1 MIPSNSN
8 NKAGCDPISSNC
20 VIWQGPDLTCV
31 EVCNGD
37 TVSDVVA
44 NLCTKLATLINESDA
59 GVDVTTLSMGSLNGT
74 SSTTLTELIQQIIDN
89 LAVERSKT
97 DNSGIT
103 CADAL
108 LCETTIPS
116 CLRKKTGD
124 KTVLG
129 TSAYLE
135 FLGLEVCALS
145 TGLSGLTT
153 GTVTANT
160 NSIIRLQAD
169 QYATPQ
175 IYTSS
180 IGTPSSLQSIDTVLQ
195 KFELEYSLLK
205 NALNTPT
212 ALYAGVSAQGTM
224 LPLDPAGWQGTYY
237 TAPTTVSHTI
247 ENLWSVIKDLRSTVT
262 TLEGLVVTPV
272 SNVYPLM
279 GGSSNTYAGG
289 LYGCSDTEDLSASST
304 LINIYNESGSVF
316 DTTVRAY
323 TDAAATTE
331 IAHNFWFVISGT
343 ETVARYSSIAPHWKD
358 IMHDADT
365 NAACT

>member
-20 VIWQGPDLTCV
+20 VIWQGPDLSCV

-44 NLCTKLATLINESDA
+44 NLCNRLIAMEAED
-59 GVDVTTLSMGSLNGT
+59 GT
-74 SSTTLTELIQQIIDN
+74 SLDLSTIDKSTLDGTTSTTLTELIQQIIDN
-89 LAVERSKT
+89 LATESAKA
-97 DNSGIT
+97 DNSGLT
-103 CADAL
+103 CTEAS
-108 LCETTIPS
+108 LCESNLPE
-116 CLRKKTGD
+116 CLQKNAGGSL
-124 KTVLG
+124 VLG

-135 FLGLEVCALS
+135 FLGTEVCNVVNDLS
-145 TGLSGLTT
+145 QLTK
-153 GTVTANT
+153 GAVTANT
-160 NSIIRLQAD
+160 NNITQLQSD
-169 QYATPQ
+169 QYETPK

-212 ALYAGVSAQGTM
+212 ALYGGVSAQGEM
-224 LPLDPAGWQGTYY
+224 LPLDPAGWQGTYNF
-237 TAPTTVSHTI
+237 APTTVSHTI

-262 TLEGLVVTPV
+262 TLEGLVVAPA

-279 GGSSNTYAGG
+279 GGSGNTYAGQ
-289 LYGCSDTEDLSASST
+289 LYSCSDAEDESQSAT
-304 LINIYNESGSVF
+304 VYNIYNETGIVF
-316 DTTVRAY
+316 DTSVRAF

-331 IAHNFWFVISGT
+331 IAHGLWYVISGT
-343 ETVARYSSIAPHWKD
+343 TTVARYSTIAPHWKD

>member
-31 EVCNGD
+31 DVCNGD

-44 NLCTKLATLINESDA
+44 NLCTKLATLMNKSSD
-59 GVDVTTLSMGSLNGT
+59 GVDVTTLSMSSLDGT
-74 SSTTLTELIQQIIDN
+74 ASTTLTELIQQIIDN
-89 LAVERSKT
+89 LATERSKA

-108 LCETTIPS
+108 LCETTVPS
-116 CLRKKTGD
+116 CLQKNAGD

-169 QYATPQ
+169 QYETPK

-262 TLEGLVVTPV
+262 TLEGLVVAPA

-289 LYGCSDTEDLSASST
+289 LYGCSDAEDEAQSAT
-304 LINIYNESGSVF
+304 HINIYNESGSVF

-331 IAHNFWFVISGT
+331 IAHNLWFVISGT
-343 ETVARYSSIAPHWKD
+343 TTVARYSSIAPHWKD